1 MGVTSSKTSSKK
13 SSFSMNTKFKKDSTI
28 QTILQT
34 KHFRFALLM
43 YATQAESDRIQ
54 ERWQDFT
61 GNTKDEFIYH
71 TGTKH
76 PQQIKVARDGDK
88 MYFTQSTTIEI
99 DDTDVQNLTKMF
111 NNISETIKETQKNQL
126 VGLIVTAE
134 DGSKGSSLNLL
145 VTDKSP

>member
-1 MGVTSSKTSSKK
+1 MGSVSSKSSSKE
-13 SSFSMNTKFKKDSTI
+13 STFSMNTKFKKDATL

-43 YATQAESDRIQ
+43 YATQVESDRIQ

-71 TGTKH
+71 TDTKH

-88 MYFTQSTTIEI
+88 IYFTQSTTIEI
-99 DDTDVQNLTKMF
+99 DDTDVKNLTKMF
-111 NNISETIKETQKNQL
+111 NNISDTIKATHKNQL
-126 VGLIVTAE
+126 VGLIATD

-145 VTDKSP
+145 VTDKQT